1 MSLRELL
8 EFRRAVRSYDASK
21 EINTETVKQCIELAT
36 LAPTSSNLQLW
47 EAYHVMLYS

>member
-21 EINTETVKQCIELAT
+21 EINTETV
-36 LAPTSSNLQLW
+36 NN
-47 EAYHVMLYS
+47 V